1 MLCVASVSSFA
12 DVTYNFGAGS
22 TWTVK
27 CSGTD
32 LNSATGVVINVA
44 KAGDLAGISSA
55 IADAWGNGGD
65 SSKKYT
71 FKHIYRKSAVVKGSL
86 SDSDMNVVYG
96 NGEQKQTFCCCSSLD
111 LSAVNTSATN
121 VLNSI
126 SSGWATY
133 SWCHNNSD
141 TQGLTLP
148 GANNSGNTGNSD
160 NSGNT
165 DNSGNNTGS
174 STPETPT
181 PSQPETPAAVKG
193 TGHVTLS
200 STYKENDVATIHTCG
215 SSCTHSLELIMSIA
229 NITSTA
235 QFDLVKLELD
245 YSKNKV
251 SESVEN
257 LNTYTLDLS
266 NVTNMTTLSG
276 ISNKMVKNVILPS
289 TVAKIDK
296 DAIEAIKANFDLN
309 NLVSIIAADKY
320 EGNLV
325 SIDAYIN
332 KPGYLANGLQYVK
345 ELNPSFNGNAAWY
358 NNDSRHNGCGYGYT
372 ADNIRKIRVSGF
384 VFARDLKATHNDNLT
399 AEGHLRPAVRWTTY
413 QNAYSYRPGYCECHM
428 APSHNDPNVIWFND
442 QPAND
447 GSGIGAL
454 LGSKITH
461 YDFTNAEFGEY
472 VNGVFKYYPA
482 DMTITELQYYGG
494 EISVTDVKLPTAST
508 QYIIPEGF
516 LHDTKFIHQINIPY
530 NYKEFH
536 RFAFLGSS
544 INEQNGEGGI
554 SRYTTVATE
563 DNEQFQV
570 AKDSIIDNGPK
581 TLTLP
586 STTTY
591 VGRGAFSG
599 YGGAALIEDVFVL
612 AKEAPICEFYA
623 FDQKSYV
630 GQDSHKQDHLIKKY
644 NYVNPQNGMAMLHF
658 PYEIDDQE
666 MLNYS
671 DMTRRYR
678 LYDETGK
685 FDNLGNILVWPTQAQ
700 YNRSFNQALAGVTW
714 DAWKETLD
722 GSDDPEKSYAGD
734 WVAGS
739 GDAKATHDFM
749 FTKAAVDKA
758 FTLDWKNVFGSLPSF
773 SSTIAGNFNA
783 EGSSDANMRTWNEK
797 MLSKAYKTKVND
809 RSERPLTYDYVKY
822 GGWHQFTI
830 AELYDFM
837 LTLPNDT
844 NSYYNFGR
852 YDKNIWYAVCFPFN
866 LTKKQLL
873 KALGNPETGEMPYV
887 STLAS
892 VTRSSED
899 LKVTITMSKNLV
911 KNKLVYE
918 AEDGAH
924 KYTVKCDKSTGFQP
938 TYEPRTFE
946 DDDVVIEANMPYF
959 ILPCL
964 PQEELDKI
972 AEQIRTNKNKVPYR
986 RCEVTSVSDDK
997 TVMFPIAT
1005 HVHAVNKA
1013 KNAYVGISDV
1023 ASDDTLGVFNYYFVG
1038 NYIPQQMP
1046 ENSYYLYPCKKK
1058 DGSDW
1063 SSFYRNNPVK
1073 KNFLWEDNTS
1083 IVMAVVNNDKY
1094 ESGAK
1099 PDFGNTDGHLLV
1111 QENTSASNGKT
1122 QNYTWNAA
1130 GKDDF
1135 VFFEGTSKQ
1144 VYSKVNMS
1152 RPDDDEEA
1160 TMIMTPD
1167 SFTVLT
1173 SDKIYN
1179 VNGQFVGL
1187 DENKLPK
1194 GFYIKGG
1201 KKFTVE

>member
-1 MLCVASVSSFA
+1 MLCAASVSAWAQQNTRHVSLEYKMFQSNGKA
-12 DVTYNFGAGS
+12 DAVT
-22 TWTVK
+22 
-27 CSGTD
+27 
-32 LNSATGVVINVA
+32 I
-44 KAGDLAGISSA
+44 KACDSSCDHSLAYIMSEAGITSSR
-55 IADAWGNGGD
+55 
-65 SSKKYT
+65 S
-71 FKHIYRKSAVVKGSL
+71 
-86 SDSDMNVVYG
+86 
-96 NGEQKQTFCCCSSLD
+96 
-111 LSAVNTSATN
+111 
-121 VLNSI
+121 
-126 SSGWATY
+126 
-133 SWCHNNSD
+133 
-141 TQGLTLP
+141 
-148 GANNSGNTGNSD
+148 
-160 NSGNT
+160 
-165 DNSGNNTGS
+165 
-174 STPETPT
+174 
-181 PSQPETPAAVKG
+181 
-193 TGHVTLS
+193 
-200 STYKENDVATIHTCG
+200 
-215 SSCTHSLELIMSIA
+215 
-229 NITSTA
+229 
-235 QFDLVKLELD
+235 FDLVKVVDLD

-251 SESVEN
+251 AEGVAT
-257 LNTYTLDLS
+257 LNSYALDLS
-266 NVTNMTTLSG
+266 GVKGMKGVDNLK
-276 ISNKMVKNVILPS
+276 NKYAWNVILPN
-289 TVAKIDK
+289 TIGQIDNEKAEVFKTNFNLGVLRNVITATK
-296 DAIEAIKANFDLN
+296 DNQGFISLDVF
-309 NLVSIIAADKY
+309 
-320 EGNLV
+320 
-325 SIDAYIN
+325 IN
-332 KPGYLANGLQYVK
+332 KPGLLANGLQYVS
-345 ELNPSFNGNAAWY
+345 ELNPYDNGYLAPWY
-358 NNDSRHNGCGYGYT
+358 NNDNRHNKKGYGYN
-372 ADNIRKIRVSGF
+372 AQNVRKIKVTGC
-384 VFARDLKATHNDNLT
+384 VFARDLKATYSDNVT
-399 AEGHLRPAVRWTTY
+399 EDGHLRPAAEETVY
-413 QNAYSYRPGYCECHM
+413 QNAYSYRPGYCDCHM
-428 APSHNDPNVIWFND
+428 APSKSDPNVIWFND
-442 QPAND
+442 KPATY
-447 GSGIGAL
+447 GEGKGAL
-454 LGSKITH
+454 LGAKITH
-461 YDFTNAEFGEY
+461 FDFTNAEFGEY

-482 DMTITELQYYGG
+482 DMTISELQYLGQSPSL
-494 EISVTDVKLPTAST
+494 EVVKLPTSST
-508 QYIIPEGF
+508 QYIIPDGF
-516 LHDTKFIHQINIPY
+516 IHDSKFIHQINIPY

-544 INEQNGEGGI
+544 INDQNGEGGI

-749 FTKAAVDKA
+749 FTKAAVDNA
-758 FTLDWKNVFGSLPSF
+758 FTVDWKNVFGSLPSF

-938 TYEPRTFE
+938 AYEPRTFE

-964 PQEELDKI
+964 SEEELAKA
-972 AEQIRTNKNKVPYR
+972 AERGYR
-986 RCEVTSVSDDK
+986 RCEITLASTDDK